1 MRENVSSTEDNLNYL
16 VVRGGGDLLTVACN
30 KCLRMNG

>member
-16 VVRGGGDLLTVACN
+16 VVRGGDLLTVACN